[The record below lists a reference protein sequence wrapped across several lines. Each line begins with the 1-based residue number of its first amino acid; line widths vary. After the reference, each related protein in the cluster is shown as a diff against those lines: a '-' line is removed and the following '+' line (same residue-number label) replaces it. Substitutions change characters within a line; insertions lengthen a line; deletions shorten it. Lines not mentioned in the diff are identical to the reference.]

1 MSDYLGPNQTRVL
14 DPTNRGFEQ
23 VVYQK
28 RKPPLSSELNLTG
41 MVSAENDRLMSRFLN
56 PSGWSLVGSIKGGV
70 TESQCR
76 AGDTLS
82 SSGYVHNT
90 FKLIALDKGV
100 ETQALVAWVNGWRIL
115 VQGTNSTDE
124 NNVIILDEPP
134 TIGSRID
141 FVFLEVWK
149 KVLEPSDTVYKYG
162 NILYGGIN
170 PSNDL
175 IDPAINIETSL
186 RVQIQYRIRVAYTD
200 LETYPDGFDPNR
212 VFVQGP
218 LSSPLSTCVQAY
230 FSPVPG
236 DIGLWRAGS
245 GDAAAQE
252 TLGTAD
258 GYTYAI
264 PMFAIHRRNTG
275 IYNPETRSNGS
286 AKTLANYLEGYASD
300 RPDNL
305 YNDWIVA
312 SDILDLRRRV
322 SVQDNYKELCEDG
335 FKKLISGKLQT
346 KMGKSTLGEDHYGK
360 VLVQADAV
368 SNVDK
373 VGSTKIAEGD
383 GVRRIFSNAEITQ
396 PDSLIAK
403 TVNDKITGTPGAA
416 WAATNQFEIDLP
428 SDSYPEGSQV
438 TSVDAIYT
446 SSHGSLTGNIS
457 YTALPADD
465 VIFTINSGTIIGT
478 SLPITVEYTI
488 SMPAGPNGLTHV
500 PNRILEFR
508 KEDSTTPIASVDS
521 DIRVRTAAP
530 VIIGDTTHFNT
541 LSNRGARFD
550 ELYDFGHRMTYHV
563 PGSGSTNYIIPRS
576 IEDYSVLGIADA
588 KIDSTTRSLGT
599 ITRTASQYNVALDT
613 TASSSEH
620 VEFDLYL
627 GTKFFE
633 TNKQGRAIT
642 ETYEMIELTPREP
655 AGSGRTVFKVDTT
668 GRFIAIAS
676 YSNENGTCYAYN
688 GSAREPLV
696 TNNLKLS
703 DASHKTELVIEFSSA
718 PSAGNAISVP
728 VLRKSA
734 ISDSEGYTCFYE
746 TTPYQGWLDSTVTG
760 RIEAIGPALVTTSGS
775 GTITDYTYAQGLAL
789 FDEDTTSVLGQNTE
803 WASNVKSGYL
813 IKLNSDS
820 ETEYVI
826 SEVYDDS
833 TLFLSQKPKDS
844 TVYAAYTIVAKDQP
858 FFSPANILDRLP
870 ALNSAADASGMN
882 EEISTA
888 VTDKYPVLETR
899 IVNRVQDISDTTANT
914 VILGQNVADRGRST
928 IHIPDAPLGR
938 GNLGLKYEKLDSS
951 GQYQK
956 TFQSYILDKDNDGRL
971 YLMVAGSEVDNTSLH
986 NYFDHRSNN
995 DVVDIFELPGI
1006 PITMRRLS

>member
-56 PSGWSLVGSIKGGV
+56 PSGWSIVGSTKEGV
-70 TESQCR
+70 TEAQCQ

-82 SSGYVHNT
+82 SSGFTRNT

-100 ETQALVAWVNGWRIL
+100 ETQSLVAWVNGWRIL

-124 NNVIILDEPP
+124 NNVVIILDEPP

-162 NILYGGIN
+162 NILYGGVN

-218 LSSPLSTCVQAY
+218 LSAPLSTCVQAY

-236 DIGLWRAGS
+236 DIGLWRAGA
-245 GDAAAQE
+245 GDVAAQE

-275 IYNPETRSNGS
+275 AYNPETRSNGS
-286 AKTLANYLEGYASD
+286 AKTLANYLVGYASD

-360 VLVQADAV
+360 VLVQADAI

-373 VGSTKIAEGD
+373 AGSTKIAEGD

-396 PDSLIAK
+396 SDTLVVRELS
-403 TVNDKITGTPGAA
+403 DRITGSGLT
-416 WAATNQFEIDLP
+416 WAAGNQVEIDL
-428 SDSYPEGSQV
+428 STYPTGSVV
-438 TSVDAIYT
+438 TSIDSIYT
-446 SSHGSLTGNIS
+446 SNHGSLTSNIS
-457 YTALPADD
+457 YTSLPASD
-465 VIFTINSGTIIGT
+465 VVLTINSGSAVIGS
-478 SLPITVEYTI
+478 SLPITFEYTI
-488 SMPAGPNGLTHV
+488 NMPAGPNGLSEL

-530 VIIGDTTHFNT
+530 VVISDSTYFNM

-563 PGSGSTNYIIPRS
+563 PGSGSTNYFIPRV
-576 IEDYSVLGIADA
+576 IDDYNILGIADA
-588 KIDSTTRSLGT
+588 KIDSTTRSIGSV
-599 ITRTASQYNVALDT
+599 TRNASQYIVALDT
-613 TASSSEH
+613 TASSSQH

-627 GTKFFE
+627 GTKFFD

-655 AGSGRTVFKVDTT
+655 ADNARTVFKIDTT
-668 GRFIAIAS
+668 GRYVAIAS

-688 GSAREPLV
+688 AGAREGLL

-718 PSAGNAISVP
+718 PSAGNSISVP

-734 ISDSEGYTCFYE
+734 ISSSEGYTCFYE
-746 TTPYQGWLDSTVTG
+746 TTPYQGWMDSTVTG
-760 RIEAIGPALVTTSGS
+760 RIEAVGPAFITTSGS

-803 WASNVKSGYL
+803 WASNVKDGYV

-820 ETEYVI
+820 ETEYII

-858 FFSPANILDRLP
+858 FFYPANILDRLP

-888 VTDKYPVLETR
+888 VTDKYPVLDTR
-899 IVNRVQDISDTTANT
+899 IVSRVQDISDTTANT

-956 TFQSYILDKDNDGRL
+956 TFQSYILDKDNEGRL
-971 YLMVAGSEVDNTSLH
+971 YLMVTGSEMDNTSLH